1 MASVIRTRLV
11 RIGSS
16 QGVRIPKAVLQ
27 QLKLTDAIE
36 LEVRDDQLIVRPSRA
51 VRAAWAAHFQH
62 MTEQGDDQ
70 LLDVGG
76 STQWDETEWQWLVK

>member
-11 RIGSS
+11 RIGNS

-27 QLKLTDAIE
+27 QLKLTDTIE

-51 VRAAWAAHFQH
+51 VRADWAAQFQH

-70 LLDVGG
+70 LLDEGG

>member
-1 MASVIRTRLV
+1 MASVVRTRLV
-11 RIGSS
+11 RIGNS

-51 VRAAWAAHFQH
+51 VRADWAALFQH
-62 MTEQGDDQ
+62 MAEQGDDQ
-70 LLDVGG
+70 LLDEGG